1 MQFRLQD
8 NHVLKI
14 EPEKLRPSRVRLI
27 VKQMGKELVCRK
39 EGINQLLEFLYSKD
53 EHLFKGRLQISKTND
68 QISIW
73 VKEQNV
79 GSIDAKALKDGL
91 ISVLNNIEP
100 NK

>member
-1 MQFRLQD
+1 M
-8 NHVLKI
+8 
-14 EPEKLRPSRVRLI
+14 
-27 VKQMGKELVCRK
+27 
-39 EGINQLLEFLYSKD
+39 LEFLYSKD